1 MDQEKFY
8 LASIEEAES
17 FQIIG
22 DRLEISH
29 GETWE
34 ILTFVANR
42 TPLEDTQWKLISH
55 GSVTEPQ
62 APFEGTEFT
71 ARFLREA
78 LTPSGFVEGSTGCN
92 DYNATY
98 TANLTE
104 IKVNLPQKTR
114 NSCIDGILEMEQAY
128 FLALNS
134 ARDYRILGNTL
145 QIPYD
150 SDRQALNFI
159 AVPPPVE
166 PVLDLSPLQNSR
178 WWLVSQG

>member
-1 MDQEKFY
+1 
-8 LASIEEAES
+8 EEADS
-17 FQIIG
+17 FQLIG

-29 GETWE
+29 GETWG

-42 TPLEDTQWKLISH
+42 TPIEDTQWKLISH

-92 DYNATY
+92 NYNATY
-98 TANLTE
+98 TANLAE

-114 NSCIDGILEMEQAY
+114 NSCVDGVLEMEQAY

-134 ARDYRILGNTL
+134 AREYRILGNTL